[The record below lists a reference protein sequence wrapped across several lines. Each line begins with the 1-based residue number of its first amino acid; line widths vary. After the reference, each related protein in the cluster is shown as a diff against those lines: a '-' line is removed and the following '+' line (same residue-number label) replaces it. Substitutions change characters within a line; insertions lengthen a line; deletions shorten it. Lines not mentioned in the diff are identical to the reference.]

1 MSERLHLYLHD
12 QFAAGATE
20 VKITQGT
27 IVGGLTEW
35 YIQPI
40 FPDEINRE
48 IRSLGLLYQKHG
60 TVWVK

>member
-1 MSERLHLYLHD
+1 MAERLHLYLHD

-27 IVGGLTEW
+27 VGGFTEC

-40 FPDEINRE
+40 FPDEVNRE